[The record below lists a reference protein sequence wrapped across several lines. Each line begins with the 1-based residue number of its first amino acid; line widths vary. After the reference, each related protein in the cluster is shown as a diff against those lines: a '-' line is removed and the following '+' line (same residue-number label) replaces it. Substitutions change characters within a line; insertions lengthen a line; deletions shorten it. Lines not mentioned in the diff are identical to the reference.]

1 MNNDKLLY
9 GKSNIKR
16 VVGLECV
23 DDCAEVFIQK
33 ENGIVESLKLPHRY
47 WILSNSQL
55 TNKAVKLEGNL
66 HFKYGYQFSTR
77 DDFEK
82 ARGSW
87 RNSDIYSLYNSE
99 EAYMVKDG
107 ITFYRDMTLS
117 DLSIL
122 SFDIETTGLD
132 GNAKDAKLLL
142 ISTTFRNHL
151 GESINKLFS
160 YDEYENEGQL
170 INAFCTYVKR
180 VDPSVIIGH
189 NIIGY
194 DFPYLQA
201 RAKKNKVE
209 LKLGRNDSSIKFNS
223 YESNFRLDGTRNL
236 TYHNISIYGREIC
249 DTFMLAV
256 SFDVSKAFETYSLKP
271 LIKQLGFEKE
281 GRQHYD
287 AEKIR
292 VNFRN
297 FAEFKKIKE
306 YAEADA
312 EDSLKLFDMMAPLYF
327 NMCPYFPKPF
337 SEILL
342 SASGSKINSMMVRA
356 YLQDRHSIPKATAT
370 ENFKGA
376 LSFAVPGV
384 YSNCFKIDVAS
395 LYPNIIVSYS
405 VYDIDKD
412 PKGYLLEL
420 VKIFKENRLKL
431 KKLAAETGNPL
442 YKQMDTTTK
451 GILNSFFGFFSA
463 SGLNF
468 NSVECGSFITAKGRE
483 ILEFTIKWA
492 SGKDASEFIK
502 QEESEDDECA

>member
-306 YAEADA
+306 
-312 EDSLKLFDMMAPLYF
+312 
-327 NMCPYFPKPF
+327 
-337 SEILL
+337 
-342 SASGSKINSMMVRA
+342 
-356 YLQDRHSIPKATAT
+356 
-370 ENFKGA
+370 
-376 LSFAVPGV
+376 
-384 YSNCFKIDVAS
+384 
-395 LYPNIIVSYS
+395 
-405 VYDIDKD
+405 
-412 PKGYLLEL
+412 
-420 VKIFKENRLKL
+420 
-431 KKLAAETGNPL
+431 
-442 YKQMDTTTK
+442 
-451 GILNSFFGFFSA
+451 
-463 SGLNF
+463 
-468 NSVECGSFITAKGRE
+468 
-483 ILEFTIKWA
+483 
-492 SGKDASEFIK
+492 
-502 QEESEDDECA
+502 